1 MLLKATLHLEWL
13 LDYSSSLT
21 TTPHE
26 RQSALCS
33 LMPSHPNVQ
42 LALGTV
48 LTDVLFVTFETSLV
62 LRIYEQLRDI
72 LRGTQLIVE
81 FQKLNS
87 SLI

>member
-13 LDYSSSLT
+13 LDYSSSLII
-21 TTPHE
+21 TPHE

-33 LMPSHPNVQ
+33 LMPPHPNVQ
-42 LALGTV
+42 LALDAV
-48 LTDVLFVTFETSLV
+48 LTGVLFVTFETSLV
-62 LRIYEQLRDI
+62 LRIYEKLRAI

-81 FQKLNS
+81 FQKVNS

>member
-1 MLLKATLHLEWL
+1 MLLKATLHLDWL
-13 LDYSSSLT
+13 LDYSSSLN

-33 LMPSHPNVQ
+33 LMSSHPNVQ
-42 LALGTV
+42 LALDAV
-48 LTDVLFVTFETSLV
+48 LTGVLFITFETSLV
-62 LRIYEQLRDI
+62 LRIYEKLRAI

-81 FQKLNS
+81 FQKVNS